1 MSEYKEIPQTYRCRK
16 MIGFWMNLMQNL
28 DEECRDNDM
37 FDPAAINISRD
48 RVVRFIRAAFTDE
61 ELERMTAESRSRR
74 ERLCLDDCTEDILQ
88 SVWNADGMRRKCKAV
103 LKAIG
108 KSILAGLKTS
118 EEKEGLEVRL
128 EELQRVLKLNDI
140 EREILTFAYLK
151 SETCLEYPRRIDTS
165 ERPKYFAMA
174 LNRAYG
180 EVLGAMSP
188 NGRLRK
194 FNLLDN
200 DWDFCHRGY
209 GPYLCGTEAAAL
221 ERRFYR
227 KCETVESLPWEYYG
241 TLAEKHGKLLKKMLA
256 ANKIAAR
263 NGNGRLNIL
272 LYGAP
277 GTGKTSF
284 ARTLARE
291 MGLQAYE
298 VMQGDDNGRNQNAEA
313 RMVGIQLCNEQV
325 DAAESLMIVDEADE
339 LLRGNGGFFSIFG
352 FDMGGKST
360 EKGVMNGILDGM
372 KVPAIWICNASAGR
386 IDESVRRRFDYS
398 ICYEALNMSQREAI
412 WRNAVA
418 KYELDDLIDGKSIP
432 GLAAKYLVSAGG
444 ISIVL
449 ENIRKLNP
457 GKEDVET
464 TIDLLMQQHCQ
475 LMETGK
481 KGKFLLAKDYSLEG
495 LNIKGKVKLDKII
508 SCVENYAKDFV
519 SSESPD
525 RPRMNILLWGPPGSG
540 KTEFVKYLGEKTGR
554 RVIVKKGSDIL
565 GMYVGQSEQNIRDA
579 FREAEADHAIL
590 FFDEIDGLL
599 QSREGAS
606 QSWQVSQVNELLQQM
621 EEFDGI
627 MVAATNFFRNLDPAV
642 MRRFTF
648 KLEFDFLDEVGKK
661 HFFEHMFKASLTDAE
676 VVELEGIANLCPGD
690 FRTVRQSLYYLGG
703 AATNADRLE
712 ALRAE
717 SEVKTKDGLEHHM
730 GF

>member
-1 MSEYKEIPQTYRCRK
+1 MRWRS
-16 MIGFWMNLMQNL
+16 MNWM
-28 DEECRDNDM
+28 
-37 FDPAAINISRD
+37 
-48 RVVRFIRAAFTDE
+48 
-61 ELERMTAESRSRR
+61 
-74 ERLCLDDCTEDILQ
+74 
-88 SVWNADGMRRKCKAV
+88 
-103 LKAIG
+103 
-108 KSILAGLKTS
+108 
-118 EEKEGLEVRL
+118 
-128 EELQRVLKLNDI
+128 
-140 EREILTFAYLK
+140 
-151 SETCLEYPRRIDTS
+151 
-165 ERPKYFAMA
+165 
-174 LNRAYG
+174 
-180 EVLGAMSP
+180 
-188 NGRLRK
+188 
-194 FNLLDN
+194 
-200 DWDFCHRGY
+200 
-209 GPYLCGTEAAAL
+209 
-221 ERRFYR
+221 
-227 KCETVESLPWEYYG
+227 
-241 TLAEKHGKLLKKMLA
+241 
-256 ANKIAAR
+256 
-263 NGNGRLNIL
+263 
-272 LYGAP
+272 
-277 GTGKTSF
+277 
-284 ARTLARE
+284 
-291 MGLQAYE
+291 
-298 VMQGDDNGRNQNAEA
+298 
-313 RMVGIQLCNEQV
+313 
-325 DAAESLMIVDEADE
+325 
-339 LLRGNGGFFSIFG
+339 
-352 FDMGGKST
+352 
-360 EKGVMNGILDGM
+360 
-372 KVPAIWICNASAGR
+372 
-386 IDESVRRRFDYS
+386 
-398 ICYEALNMSQREAI
+398 
-412 WRNAVA
+412 
-418 KYELDDLIDGKSIP
+418 KSIP

-519 SSESPD
+519 GSESPD

-579 FREAEADHAIL
+579 FREAEAEHAIL

-648 KLEFDFLDEVGKK
+648 KLEFDFLDGVGKK
-661 HFFEHMFKASLTDAE
+661 HFFEHMFKTSLTDAE
-676 VVELEGIANLCPGD
+676 VAELERIPNLCPGD

-717 SEVKTKDGLEHHM
+717 SEVKPKDGLEHHM